1 MRHSMY
7 PAERIF
13 NLEFKFCYFVNGKFA
28 KNLNSTYDFN
38 FRKLSIIAYKIKKIF
53 NSVNLINL
61 SQVAKLNSVYIY
73 ILILTLMNFRC

>member
-28 KNLNSTYDFN
+28 KNLNSIYDFN

-61 SQVAKLNSVYIY
+61 SQVAKLNSVYIF